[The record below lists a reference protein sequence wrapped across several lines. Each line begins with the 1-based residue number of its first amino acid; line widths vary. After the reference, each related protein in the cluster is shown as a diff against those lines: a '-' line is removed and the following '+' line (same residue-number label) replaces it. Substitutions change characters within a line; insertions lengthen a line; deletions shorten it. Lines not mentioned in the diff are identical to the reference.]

1 MLVAAAVCPCPP
13 LLVPEVAAG
22 AAPELDTARAACAD
36 ALGVL
41 AAARPDL
48 LVVVGP
54 AEQSGRGVHAEGTRG
69 SFRGFGVDV
78 DVRLGADGGAGVGVR
93 PDANGGVGVGVRLD
107 ADGGVGVGVRPGA
120 DVAGGVDV
128 RPRADRGE
136 DQPRPL
142 PTSLAVAAWLL
153 ERTGWSDAPIEG
165 LGVGEPLEPERCIQ
179 TGREIAGRAERVALL
194 VMGDASACRTL
205 KAPGYLDERA
215 APFDAEVARALG
227 AADVA
232 ALRALDAESAYE
244 LKASGRAP
252 WQVLAGAAEEAGL
265 GGSLLY
271 EDAPYGVGYVVAAWS

>member
-22 AAPELDTARAACAD
+22 AAPEMDAARSACSD

-54 AEQSGRGVHAEGTRG
+54 GGESGGGTFPQGTPG

-78 DVRLGADGGAGVGVR
+78 RVRLGSAGYTGSEPSEPSEPFEPSER
-93 PDANGGVGVGVRLD
+93 
-107 ADGGVGVGVRPGA
+107 
-120 DVAGGVDV
+120 
-128 RPRADRGE
+128 E
-136 DQPRPL
+136 L
-142 PTSLAVAAWLL
+142 PPSLAVGAWLL
-153 ERTGWSDAPIEG
+153 ERTGWADAPIEG
-165 LGVGEPLEPERCIQ
+165 LGVEESLTPERCAEA
-179 TGREIAGRAERVALL
+179 GRETGARAERVALL
-194 VMGDASACRTL
+194 VMGDASACRTV

-227 AADVA
+227 TADVP
-232 ALRALDAESAYE
+232 ALQALDPALAHE

-252 WQVLAGAAEEAGL
+252 WQILAGAAQDTAL
-265 GGSLLY
+265 TGSLLY
-271 EDAPYGVGYVVAAWS
+271 EDAPYGVGYVVATWS

>member
-13 LLVPEVAAG
+13 LLVPPVAAG
-22 AAPELDTARAACAD
+22 AAPELDGARAACTD

-41 AAARPDL
+41 AAARPDR

-54 AEQSGRGVHAEGTRG
+54 AEQSGRGPHPQGARG

-78 DVRLGADGGAGVGVR
+78 EVRLGPEREPV
-93 PDANGGVGVGVRLD
+93 P
-107 ADGGVGVGVRPGA
+107 
-120 DVAGGVDV
+120 
-128 RPRADRGE
+128 
-136 DQPRPL
+136 QRPL

-153 ERTGWSDAPIEG
+153 DRIGWSDAPIEG

-179 TGREIAGRAERVALL
+179 TGREIAARAERVALL

-227 AADVA
+227 AVDVA
-232 ALRALDAESAYE
+232 ALQALDAELAYE
-244 LKASGRAP
+244 LKASGRAC
-252 WQVLAGAAEEAGL
+252 WQVLAGAAESADL

-271 EDAPYGVGYVVAAWS
+271 EDAPYGVGYMVATWS

>member
-13 LLVPEVAAG
+13 LLVPPVAAG
-22 AAPELDTARAACAD
+22 AAPELDGARAACTD

-41 AAARPDL
+41 AAARPDR

-54 AEQSGRGVHAEGTRG
+54 AEQSGRGPHPQGARG

-78 DVRLGADGGAGVGVR
+78 DVWLG
-93 PDANGGVGVGVRLD
+93 PE
-107 ADGGVGVGVRPGA
+107 
-120 DVAGGVDV
+120 
-128 RPRADRGE
+128 RGPAPE
-136 DQPRPL
+136 RPL

-153 ERTGWSDAPIEG
+153 DRIDWSDAPIEG

-179 TGREIAGRAERVALL
+179 TGRGIAARAERVALL

-232 ALRALDAESAYE
+232 ALQALDAELAYE
-244 LKASGRAP
+244 LKASGRAC
-252 WQVLAGAAEEAGL
+252 WQVLAGAAEGADL

-271 EDAPYGVGYVVAAWS
+271 EDAPYGVGYVVATWS

>member
-22 AAPELDTARAACAD
+22 AAPELDTARAACTD

-54 AEQSGRGVHAEGTRG
+54 AEQSGRGTYPQGTPA

-78 DVRLGADGGAGVGVR
+78 DVRLGAGKAPVSGRV
-93 PDANGGVGVGVRLD
+93 
-107 ADGGVGVGVRPGA
+107 
-120 DVAGGVDV
+120 
-128 RPRADRGE
+128 
-136 DQPRPL
+136 L
-142 PTSLAVAAWLL
+142 PPSLAVAGWLL
-153 ERTGWSDAPIEG
+153 ERTGWADAPIEG
-165 LGVGEPLEPERCIQ
+165 LGVGEPLAPERCIEV
-179 TGREIAGRAERVALL
+179 GRDIAARADRVALL

-232 ALRALDAESAYE
+232 AVEALDAELAYE

-252 WQVLAGAAEEAGL
+252 WQVLAGAAEGAGL
-265 GGSLLY
+265 SGALLY
-271 EDAPYGVGYVVAAWS
+271 DDAPYGVGYLVATWS

>member
-22 AAPELDTARAACAD
+22 AAPELDAARDACAD

-54 AEQSGRGVHAEGTRG
+54 AEETGTFPEGTPG

-78 DVRLGADGGAGVGVR
+78 AVRLGASATSAPGTVGA
-93 PDANGGVGVGVRLD
+93 
-107 ADGGVGVGVRPGA
+107 PGA
-120 DVAGGVDV
+120 ARAEPQGV
-128 RPRADRGE
+128 
-136 DQPRPL
+136 L
-142 PTSLAVAAWLL
+142 PPSLAVAAWLL

-165 LGVGEPLEPERCIQ
+165 LGIAEPTTAERCIQ
-179 TGREIAGRAERVALL
+179 TGRGFAARAGRVALL

-215 APFDAEVARALG
+215 APFDASVARALG
-227 AADVA
+227 SADV
-232 ALRALDAESAYE
+232 RALQE
-244 LKASGRAP
+244 LDIALARELQASGRAP
-252 WQVLAGAAEEAGL
+252 WQVLAGAAEAADLAGA
-265 GGSLLY
+265 LLY
-271 EDAPYGVGYVVAAWS
+271 EDAPYGVGYLVATWS